1 MHALC
6 TSPFRSPVFLTIYVR
21 WLLRRDNDPK
31 HTIKSTMDYLQ
42 KCKLKVLPGPSQS
55 PNLKYHR
62 KSDLRRA
69 VHAGRC
75 KNFTEL
81 EGLMDKLLFTLLY
94 FTYTWVP
101 ILTFSRPS
109 CSRCDEYHFCNCSAR
124 NFPRIPAVPED
135 VETLDVSLNEIESVE
150 KQDLRSYTRLGSLN
164 MQRNKLNKI
173 HKEAFHSQASLETL
187 DLSYNQLENI
197 LASWFHHL
205 RSLKHLNL
213 LGNLYTTLGS
223 DPLFQYG
230 GNLRT
235 LKFGNL
241 VLRKVGKNPFDGI
254 TQLNEMVFVG
264 RNLRSYEAGSFKMT
278 QPIETVSLSLQDLF
292 QERPALVSKILRDVS
307 HPETW
312 LTIRDALLNTNESMQ
327 PLREVPK
334 GGTTRFT
341 LQNISTTD
349 EAVTGL
355 LKILDGSPLS
365 YLGIEDIQLRGG
377 GWWEEAY
384 TARFDSLRSVF
395 VRNVEIQGF
404 FNFSSMTQ
412 LAFLLKYPAEISVIN
427 STVFVMPCIT
437 SYFLKRI
444 EYLDLSQNLL
454 SDVTMQET
462 LCHGVGIMH
471 TLSTLNVSYNS
482 LKSLEL
488 MSRLV
493 TRLQRLAFLDVSHN
507 DFLTMPQKCPW
518 PASLRFLNLS
528 STKLRKVT
536 PCLPITLTILDLG
549 QNDLTEFHLSLPN
562 LVELQLS
569 GNRFLRF
576 PEGGTLPSLSTLL
589 IQRNT
594 LSVFNRSDLMRFNN
608 LRYLEAGQN
617 NFVCSCEFV
626 TFFKDDLG
634 HLITLRDGLE
644 NYVCD
649 SPFTLRGRT
658 VVRAQ
663 LSVFECYMIP
673 AVSVLCA
680 AIVLTLVLTGV
691 TCYKLHVLWYL
702 QMISAWL
709 RAKRKP
715 AVRRAGADLRYDAFV
730 SYSQR
735 DAEWVEEIL
744 VPKLEGAQPPFSLC
758 LHKRDFLPGRWIV
771 DSIIDSIE
779 RSHRTLFVLS
789 EHFVTSEWCR
799 YELDFSHFRIIDEHN
814 DSAVLVLLEPIPKET
829 VPKRFCKLRKIMN
842 SRTYLE
848 WPQEEERR
856 EEFWRNLKFDHRV
869 GRSAPTP
876 PPLGLAWTL
885 HHQPRAL

>member
-1 MHALC
+1 NLLQV
-6 TSPFRSPVFLTIYVR
+6 PVVPA
-21 WLLRRDNDPK
+21 N
-31 HTIKSTMDYLQ
+31 
-42 KCKLKVLPGPSQS
+42 VL
-55 PNLKYHR
+55 
-62 KSDLRRA
+62 
-69 VHAGRC
+69 V
-75 KNFTEL
+75 
-81 EGLMDKLLFTLLY
+81 
-94 FTYTWVP
+94 
-101 ILTFSRPS
+101 
-109 CSRCDEYHFCNCSAR
+109 
-124 NFPRIPAVPED
+124 
-135 VETLDVSLNEIESVE
+135 LDVSFNDIESIEHGDLSKYTDLKTLKLE
-150 KQDLRSYTRLGSLN
+150 K
-164 MQRNKLNKI
+164 NKLRLI
-173 HKEAFHSQASLETL
+173 HEDAFDSQHNLIVLDMSFNSLT
-187 DLSYNQLENI
+187 NI
-197 LASWFHHL
+197 SSSWFHQL
-205 RSLKHLNL
+205 KSLKHLNL

-223 DPLFQYG
+223 VPLFRFVG
-230 GNLRT
+230 GLRT
-235 LKFGNL
+235 LKFGNP
-241 VLRKVGKNPFDGI
+241 VLKEVGIDVFSGLSRLD
-254 TQLNEMVFVG
+254 EMVFVG
-264 RNLRSYEAGSFKMT
+264 SNLRSYEAGSFKTT
-278 QPIETVSLSLQDLF
+278 QPIPTVSLSLENLF
-292 QERPALVSKILRDVS
+292 QDNPVLVSKILQDVS

-312 LTIRDALLNTNESMQ
+312 LTIRDVLLNTEKSMQ
-327 PLREVPK
+327 PFKETRR
-334 GGTTRFT
+334 GGTTR
-341 LQNISTTD
+341 LSVHNLSATD
-349 EAVTGL
+349 EGITSF
-355 LKILDGSPLS
+355 LKVMDGSQLS
-365 YLGIEDIQLRGG
+365 LLDVVDIRFKGQGFWDKAQTTHYDRLR
-377 GWWEEAY
+377 
-384 TARFDSLRSVF
+384 TVR
-395 VRNVEIQGF
+395 VRNLEIQDF
-404 FNFSSMTQ
+404 INFTSMAQ
-412 LAFLLKYPAEISVIN
+412 LAFFLKNPTEISAIN
-427 STVFVMPCIT
+427 CTVFVMPCIT
-437 SYFLKRI
+437 SFIFRKI

-454 SDVTMQET
+454 SDTT
-462 LCHGVGIMH
+462 LKESLCQGAGIMH
-471 TLSTLNVSYNS
+471 NLNTFNVSRNS

-488 MSRLV
+488 VSHLVWRLRNL
-493 TRLQRLAFLDVSHN
+493 TFLDVSHN
-507 DFLTMPQKCPW
+507 DFLTMPQKCTW
-518 PASLRFLNLS
+518 PPSLRFLNLS
-528 STKLRKVT
+528 STKLHKVT
-536 PCLPITLTILDLG
+536 PCLPLSLAILDLS
-549 QNDLTEFHLSLPN
+549 QNDLKEFHLSLPN
-562 LVELQLS
+562 LQELDLS

-576 PEGGTLPSLSTLL
+576 PDGRRFPGLSVLL
-589 IQRNT
+589 IQKNS
-594 LSVFNRSDLMRFNN
+594 LNVFNRSDLMRFNN

-626 TFFKDDLG
+626 TFFKDDLD

-856 EEFWRNLKFDHRV
+856 EEFWRNLK
-869 GRSAPTP
+869 A
-876 PPLGLAWTL
+876 
-885 HHQPRAL
+885 ALQREDS